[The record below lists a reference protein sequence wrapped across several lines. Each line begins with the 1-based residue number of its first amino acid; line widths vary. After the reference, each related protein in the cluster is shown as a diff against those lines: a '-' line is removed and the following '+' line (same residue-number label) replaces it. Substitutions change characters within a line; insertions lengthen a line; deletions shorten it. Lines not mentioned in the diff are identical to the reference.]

1 MKAIGAFKRD
11 CRRRDVL
18 LAIRPPRPKAGGGLM
33 VAAIQ
38 LSIALGSTLGGLA
51 FDHTGWQSTFALS
64 SGLLIV
70 AAGLTI
76 LTSRQTHH

>member
-1 MKAIGAFKRD
+1 
-11 CRRRDVL
+11 
-18 LAIRPPRPKAGGGLM
+18 M

-76 LTSRQTHH
+76 LTSRKTHHSQ

>member
-1 MKAIGAFKRD
+1 MATAAPTGWWAWVARTLPD
-11 CRRRDVL
+11 D
-18 LAIRPPRPKAGGGLM
+18 AEAGGGLM

-38 LSIALGSTLGGLA
+38 LSIALGSTLGGWA

-76 LTSRQTHH
+76 LTSRKTHHSQ